1 LRGGCLSLPTRRS
14 SDLDVASGSDVAALV
29 AAARERFG
37 SVNGVIHSAG
47 TLRDGFVRGK
57 SDRDFAAVLAP
68 KVEGT
73 RHLDEALRDEPLDL
87 FVLFSSLSAT
97 LGNAGQ
103 ADYCAAGAFQDGYAI
118 LRERLREHGARSG
131 RTLSIGWPYWSDG
144 GMAVHGEN
152 LRLLREELG

>member
-1 LRGGCLSLPTRRS
+1 PRGGCSCCRRLLSVACTGPHRHIHSFPTRRS
-14 SDLDVASGSDVAALV
+14 SDL
-29 AAARERFG
+29 
-37 SVNGVIHSAG
+37 
-47 TLRDGFVRGK
+47 
-57 SDRDFAAVLAP
+57 
-68 KVEGT
+68 
-73 RHLDEALRDEPLDL
+73 LRDEPLDL

-152 LRLLREELG
+152 LRLLREELGVVPLRGEPDCSALE